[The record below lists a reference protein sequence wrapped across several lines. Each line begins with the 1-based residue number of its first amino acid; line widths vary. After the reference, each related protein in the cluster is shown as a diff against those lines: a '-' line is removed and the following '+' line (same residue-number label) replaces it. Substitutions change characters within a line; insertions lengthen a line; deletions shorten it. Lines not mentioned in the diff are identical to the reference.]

1 MLKRIACSLIV
12 VAAVSLFSS
21 CIYKLNQA
29 SIPPELKT
37 IRIDYFEN
45 NAPLVVNTL
54 SQYFTEQ
61 LKNRIR
67 SQTRLSIVQGNADA
81 TMSGNIIGYSIAPV
95 SVQATNPNT
104 PPIANASRLTIT
116 VNVTYTVNLSLPNH
130 HEKQLSYQSQFS
142 RYADFT
148 GDISSHQQALIQT
161 ITQQLTEDI
170 FNKAFANW

>member
-1 MLKRIACSLIV
+1 MLKRIACSFVLV
-12 VAAVSLFSS
+12 VAVSLFSS
-21 CIYKLNQA
+21 CFYKLNQA
-29 SIPPELKT
+29 SIPPEMKT

-61 LKNRIR
+61 LKDRVR
-67 SQTRLSIVQGNADA
+67 SQTRLSIVQGDANA
-81 TMSGNIIGYSIAPV
+81 TMAGNIIGYSIAPV

-104 PPIANASRLTIT
+104 PPIASASRLTIT
-116 VNVTYTVNLSLPNH
+116 VNVTYTVNLNLPNH
-130 HEKQLSYQSQFS
+130 EEKKLSFQSQFS
-142 RYADFT
+142 RWADFT
-148 GDISSHQQALIQT
+148 GDITSHQQALIQT

>member
-1 MLKRIACSLIV
+1 MLKRIACSL
-12 VAAVSLFSS
+12 ALLAFVSFFSS
-21 CIYKLNQA
+21 CFYKLNQA
-29 SIPPELKT
+29 SIPPDMKT

-61 LKNRIR
+61 LKDRIR
-67 SQTRLSIVQGNADA
+67 SQTRLSIVQGEANA
-81 TMSGNIIGYSIAPV
+81 TLTGNIIGYSIAPV
-95 SVQATNPNT
+95 SVQSTNPNT
-104 PPIANASRLTIT
+104 PPIASASRLTIT
-116 VNVTYTVNLSLPNH
+116 VNVNYVN
-130 HEKQLSYQSQFS
+130 QLDKKLNFQSQFS

-148 GDISSHQQALIQT
+148 GDISSRQQALIQT